1 MIFVQIS
8 LKKPEISD
16 IDQKIK
22 WNDIK
27 VAWKNFVLGP
37 SKIIQDNYVV
47 EWKWN
52 TIKPLY
58 FGMKCY
64 FANYMLSNFHTIK
77 LRYNNNDNET
87 YKNSFHISDE
97 ILLQSDFESYM
108 VGELYYFLTIF
119 MHK

>member
-1 MIFVQIS
+1 
-8 LKKPEISD
+8 
-16 IDQKIK
+16 
-22 WNDIK
+22 
-27 VAWKNFVLGP
+27 
-37 SKIIQDNYVV
+37 
-47 EWKWN
+47 
-52 TIKPLY
+52 
-58 FGMKCY
+58 
-64 FANYMLSNFHTIK
+64 MLSNFHTIK